1 MWAKREKNRKSN
13 RKGAEDNWGK
23 GNGSPNAMIG
33 IREWLDIFF
42 GYRLRVRYLKK
53 NIYIYI
59 YIYIVFS
66 IYFYN

>member
-53 NIYIYI
+53 KYIYI
-59 YIYIVFS
+59 YIYSFFNILL
-66 IYFYN
+66 

>member
-53 NIYIYI
+53 KNIYI

>member
-53 NIYIYI
+53 KNIYIYI
-59 YIYIVFS
+59 YSFFNILL
-66 IYFYN
+66 

>member
-53 NIYIYI
+53 KKYIYI
-59 YIYIVFS
+59 YIYSFFNILL
-66 IYFYN
+66 

>member
-42 GYRLRVRYLKK
+42 GYRLRVRYFLKNK

-59 YIYIVFS
+59 YSFFNILL
-66 IYFYN
+66 